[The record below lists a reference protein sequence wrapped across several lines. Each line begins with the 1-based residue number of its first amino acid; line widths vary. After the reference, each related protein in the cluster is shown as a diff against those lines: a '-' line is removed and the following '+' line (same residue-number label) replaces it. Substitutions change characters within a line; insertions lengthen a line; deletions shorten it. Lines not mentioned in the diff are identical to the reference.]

1 MILLIL
7 FRNKINNK
15 TWKQERNENRQ
26 KIKNKTGRPD
36 ISDSRL
42 MEMAN
47 DFIKTDESLELFQ
60 ARMRE
65 KYSKFNSD
73 RLSKINPLD
82 MVNKELNKNI
92 KSFNKTDLRGSSS
105 TSSSH
110 NKNRNANLENNINSI
125 DTKKQ
130 DSKDKNKD
138 NKLYT
143 NFDEA
148 FKYYNLLET

>member
-1 MILLIL
+1 
-7 FRNKINNK
+7 
-15 TWKQERNENRQ
+15 
-26 KIKNKTGRPD
+26 
-36 ISDSRL
+36 

-92 KSFNKTDLRGSSS
+92 KSFNQNDQPGSSS

-110 NKNRNANLENNINSI
+110 NKNRNAKLENNINLNDS
-125 DTKKQ
+125 KKH